1 MKANGIR
8 TIIIRGVLLVLLSL
22 YFLVV
27 FGQKSPNLVSF
38 DVSYKAENISL
49 QWLLSPSNNLSTVVI
64 EKKLTD
70 NSFQPIAE
78 FWVNFDGNKECNFQ
92 FIDKKAKNKGTRYRL
107 KLVTD
112 KGEVQYSDIVSSSA
126 KSLKKETGQIIIT
139 ANENRV
145 AAESLL
151 PGSSKTQLTENL
163 KSLLILRLQERDV
176 NYL

>member
-22 YFLVV
+22 YFLIV

-38 DVSYKAENISL
+38 DASRKSENISL
-49 QWLLSPSNNLSTVVI
+49 QWLLSPSNNLSAVVI

-78 FWVNFDGNKECNFQ
+78 FWVNFEGNKECSFH
-92 FIDKKAKNKGTRYRL
+92 FIDKRAKRKDAQYRL

-112 KGEVQYSDIVSSSA
+112 KGEVQYSEIVSSSA
-126 KSLKKETGQIIIT
+126 KSVKKATGQIAIVVD
-139 ANENRV
+139 ENRV
-145 AAESLL
+145 AGKGVL
-151 PGSSKTQLTENL
+151 PESSKTQIAENL
-163 KSLLILRLQERDV
+163 KSLLILHLQERDV

>member
-38 DVSYKAENISL
+38 DASPKAENISL

-70 NSFQPIAE
+70 NSFHPIAE
-78 FWVNFDGNKECNFQ
+78 FWVNFEGNKECNFQ
-92 FIDKKAKNKGTRYRL
+92 FTDKQGKKKNAQYRL
-107 KLVTD
+107 KLVSD
-112 KGEVQYSDIVSSSA
+112 KGEVQYSDVVSSSA
-126 KSLKKETGQIIIT
+126 KSLPKGTIQVV
-139 ANENRV
+139 ARDENKV
-145 AAESLL
+145 VSENVLA
-151 PGSSKTQLTENL
+151 GFKKTQLAENL
-163 KSLLILRLQERDV
+163 KSLLILRLQEREI

>member
-22 YFLVV
+22 YFLIV

-38 DVSYKAENISL
+38 DANRKAENISL

-92 FIDKKAKNKGTRYRL
+92 FTDKRAKKKEAQYRL
-107 KLVTD
+107 RLVTD
-112 KGEVQYSDIVSSSA
+112 KGEVQYSEIVSSSV
-126 KSLKKETGQIIIT
+126 KSLKKETTQIAIT
-139 ANENRV
+139 VNENRV
-145 AAESLL
+145 AGERVL